1 MTLQTRKIKRDAKEI
16 TECQELGEE
25 EIRKD

>member
-1 MTLQTRKIKRDAKEI
+1 MTPQTRKIKRDAKEI
-16 TECQELGEE
+16 SECQELGEE